1 MGVMRKLL
9 FASTVIVF
17 CLSPMAVHAQEGD
30 GPLTAE
36 ECESGQIVDGECVG
50 EQIVIPPNTGPSQ
63 PPPTGPLTAE
73 ECIGDLVDGVCEGGP
88 APTTPPSDGT
98 APTPTGPLTAEEC
111 ESGEVV
117 NGACAS
123 VDPTTPT
130 PQAMRLPATGQ
141 GITLAT
147 IAAALV
153 MLGGVAIRLARR

>member
-73 ECIGDLVDGVCEGGP
+73 EC
-88 APTTPPSDGT
+88 
-98 APTPTGPLTAEEC
+98 